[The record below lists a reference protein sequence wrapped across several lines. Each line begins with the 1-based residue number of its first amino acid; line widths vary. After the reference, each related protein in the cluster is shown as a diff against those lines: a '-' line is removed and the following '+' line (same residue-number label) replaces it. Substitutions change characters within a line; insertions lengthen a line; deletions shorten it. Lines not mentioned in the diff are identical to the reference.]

1 VCFSTGGC
9 VDRFAFFGSQPIN
22 PYSTGEPTM
31 NIYQLQQIAYNNRTS
46 RTITA
51 AEAEAIRNRDKEERE
66 ASEKLS
72 ANTITVTAERI

>member
-1 VCFSTGGC
+1 
-9 VDRFAFFGSQPIN
+9 
-22 PYSTGEPTM
+22 M